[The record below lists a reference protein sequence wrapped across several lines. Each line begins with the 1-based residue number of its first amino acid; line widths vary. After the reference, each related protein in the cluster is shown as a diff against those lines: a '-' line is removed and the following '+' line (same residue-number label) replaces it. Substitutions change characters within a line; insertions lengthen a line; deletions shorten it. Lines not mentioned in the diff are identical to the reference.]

1 MPEQEADAMAGDDRH
16 VFHEG
21 DMALLIDR
29 KRRRYLLRLKDGDSF
44 HTHMGILPHA
54 NLIGQ
59 GIGARINVGVH
70 RFLALRPTLGEYI
83 QESKRVT
90 QIIQPKDLGTILMEA
105 DIFPGARVLEAGLGS
120 GALTLTLLRAV
131 GPTGRVFSYE
141 TRTEN
146 VPRALRN
153 IHAVEPNTENLE
165 VRDAD
170 LYEGIEERDLDRV
183 VLDVPEPWRALRHV
197 AEALA
202 PGGILLCYL
211 PTILQV
217 HRLVAGLDRNPV
229 FDLVDS
235 FEVLQRPWH
244 VTQQSVRPAH
254 RMVAHTAFLT
264 TARRCQPRPVAALDE
279 AVGEADDADDPDSAD
294 DN

>member
-1 MPEQEADAMAGDDRH
+1 M
-16 VFHEG
+16 
-21 DMALLIDR
+21 
-29 KRRRYLLRLKDGDSF
+29 
-44 HTHMGILPHA
+44 
-54 NLIGQ
+54 
-59 GIGARINVGVH
+59 
-70 RFLALRPTLGEYI
+70 
-83 QESKRVT
+83 
-90 QIIQPKDLGTILMEA
+90 
-105 DIFPGARVLEAGLGS
+105 
-120 GALTLTLLRAV
+120 

-183 VLDVPEPWRALRHV
+183 VLDGPEPVRALRHV

-294 DN
+294 DD